1 MAIDGRVVEELGGL
15 VETFVGHGSVL
26 RGGVGTGGDTIRPLH
41 SGTQRAQRQR
51 WGNMHRPRVVIVGA
65 GFGGIAAA
73 SALADTP
80 VDVTIVDQ
88 HNFHTFS
95 PLLYQVATSSLA
107 PDDIAPNLR
116 GIVRNDPNIEAR
128 MNTVRGVDFERRE
141 VLVDGDAPLAYDY
154 LVLAAGAVSSDFGVP
169 GAAEHA
175 IPLKTLADA
184 SKIRSTVLARFEEA
198 DADPSRV
205 DDGTLTFVVAGG
217 GPTGVELCGA
227 LGELITLVL
236 REGLQA
242 PRRRPGAG
250 RPGRDDRARP
260 RHVLCPLAGRKRR
273 SSWRSVASRC
283 ASAWRSPSVADD
295 RVELADGTVIP
306 TRTVLWTAGV
316 KANPVASALS
326 LAQTAR
332 GEIVVRP
339 DLSVPGH
346 PEVFVIGDLAAVE
359 RPDGTPFPQLA
370 PVAIQQGRY
379 VAREHR
385 APAAGEV
392 DEALPLRRQGH
403 DGRPSGAARRWRSF
417 RSGIRFGGTLG
428 WLSWLGLHL
437 VFLIGFR
444 NRAVVLLNWAW
455 NYLRWDHGNRVILSD
470 DGVTPRSGRRGRGQ
484 NGQPAF
490 RPRSSTSMAV
500 NVASVKPPSVYR
512 PRSPAGS
519 ADGRYPARSNVYTTG
534 TWSRRTRPASC
545 CWSSVKIT
553 ARRCRRGSNQRAMAV
568 CPYVAC
574 PTEPTGADDL
584 VDAGEHRR
592 AAEPVDPRVV
602 RAIDHHVDVIGA
614 RRPSP
619 SPSPPRP
626 RLAAAASGW
635 RPAPASSPTCR

>member
-1 MAIDGRVVEELGGL
+1 
-15 VETFVGHGSVL
+15 
-26 RGGVGTGGDTIRPLH
+26 
-41 SGTQRAQRQR
+41 
-51 WGNMHRPRVVIVGA
+51 MHRPRVVIVGA
-65 GFGGIAAA
+65 GFGGISAAR
-73 SALADTP
+73 ALADTP

-141 VLVDGDAPLAYDY
+141 VLVDGDAPLDYDY

-184 SKIRSTVLARFEEA
+184 SKIRNTVLARFEEA

-227 LGELITLVL
+227 LGELILLVL
-236 REGLQA
+236 RKDFKRLDVG
-242 PRRRPGAG
+242 
-250 RPGRDDRARP
+250 RARV
-260 RHVLCPLAGRKRR
+260 VLVEMTEHLLGSFSARSRAEAKVELAQRGVEVRLG
-273 SSWRSVASRC
+273 VAI
-283 ASAWRSPSVADD
+283 AAVADD

-379 VAREHR
+379 VARGIVR
-385 APAAGEV
+385 RLQGKSTKPFRYV
-392 DEALPLRRQGH
+392 DKGTMATIGRRSAVAELPL
-403 DGRPSGAARRWRSF
+403 
-417 RSGIRFGGTLG
+417 GIRFGGTLG

-470 DGVTPRSGRRGRGQ
+470 
-484 NGQPAF
+484 
-490 RPRSSTSMAV
+490 
-500 NVASVKPPSVYR
+500 
-512 PRSPAGS
+512 
-519 ADGRYPARSNVYTTG
+519 
-534 TWSRRTRPASC
+534 
-545 CWSSVKIT
+545 
-553 ARRCRRGSNQRAMAV
+553 
-568 CPYVAC
+568 
-574 PTEPTGADDL
+574 E
-584 VDAGEHRR
+584 E
-592 AAEPVDPRVV
+592 
-602 RAIDHHVDVIGA
+602 
-614 RRPSP
+614 
-619 SPSPPRP
+619 
-626 RLAAAASGW
+626 
-635 RPAPASSPTCR
+635 

>member
-1 MAIDGRVVEELGGL
+1 
-15 VETFVGHGSVL
+15 
-26 RGGVGTGGDTIRPLH
+26 
-41 SGTQRAQRQR
+41 
-51 WGNMHRPRVVIVGA
+51 MHRPRVVIVGA

-73 SALADTP
+73 RALADTP

-116 GIVRNDPNIEAR
+116 YIVRNDPNIEAR
-128 MNTVRGVDFERRE
+128 LNTVRGVDFERRE
-141 VLVDGDAPLAYDY
+141 VLVDGDATLAYDY

-184 SKIRSTVLARFEEA
+184 SKIRNTVLARFEEA

-227 LGELITLVL
+227 LGELIALVL
-236 REGLQA
+236 RKDFKRLDVG
-242 PRRRPGAG
+242 
-250 RPGRDDRARP
+250 RARVVLVEMTE
-260 RHVLCPLAGRKRR
+260 HVLGSFSPRSRAEAKVELAQRGVEVRLG
-273 SSWRSVASRC
+273 VAI
-283 ASAWRSPSVADD
+283 AAVADD
-295 RVELADGTVIP
+295 RVELGDGTVIP

-346 PEVFVIGDLAAVE
+346 PEVFVIGDLAGVE
-359 RPDGTPFPQLA
+359 RPDGKPFPQLA

-379 VAREHR
+379 VARGIVR
-385 APAAGEV
+385 RLRGKSTKPFRYV
-392 DEALPLRRQGH
+392 DKGTMATIGRRSAVAELPL
-403 DGRPSGAARRWRSF
+403 
-417 RSGIRFGGTLG
+417 GIRFGGTLG

-455 NYLRWDHGNRVILSD
+455 NYVRWDHGNRVILSD
-470 DGVTPRSGRRGRGQ
+470 P
-484 NGQPAF
+484 
-490 RPRSSTSMAV
+490 
-500 NVASVKPPSVYR
+500 
-512 PRSPAGS
+512 
-519 ADGRYPARSNVYTTG
+519 
-534 TWSRRTRPASC
+534 
-545 CWSSVKIT
+545 
-553 ARRCRRGSNQRAMAV
+553 
-568 CPYVAC
+568 
-574 PTEPTGADDL
+574 E
-584 VDAGEHRR
+584 
-592 AAEPVDPRVV
+592 
-602 RAIDHHVDVIGA
+602 
-614 RRPSP
+614 
-619 SPSPPRP
+619 
-626 RLAAAASGW
+626 
-635 RPAPASSPTCR
+635 

>member
-1 MAIDGRVVEELGGL
+1 
-15 VETFVGHGSVL
+15 
-26 RGGVGTGGDTIRPLH
+26 
-41 SGTQRAQRQR
+41 
-51 WGNMHRPRVVIVGA
+51 MHRPRVVIVGA
-65 GFGGIAAA
+65 GFGGVSAAR
-73 SALADTP
+73 ALAGTP

-128 MNTVRGVDFERRE
+128 MDTVRGVDFERRE
-141 VLVDGDAPLAYDY
+141 VLVDGDAPLNYDY

-184 SKIRSTVLARFEEA
+184 SKIRNTVLARFEEA

-227 LGELITLVL
+227 LGELILLVL
-236 REGLQA
+236 RKDFKRLDVG
-242 PRRRPGAG
+242 
-250 RPGRDDRARP
+250 RARV
-260 RHVLCPLAGRKRR
+260 VLVEMTEHLLGSFSARSRAEAKVELAQRGVEVRLG
-273 SSWRSVASRC
+273 VAI
-283 ASAWRSPSVADD
+283 AAVADD

-346 PEVFVIGDLAAVE
+346 PEVFVIGDLAGVE

-379 VAREHR
+379 VARGIVR
-385 APAAGEV
+385 RLRGKSTKPFRYV
-392 DEALPLRRQGH
+392 DKGTMATIGRRSAVAELP
-403 DGRPSGAARRWRSF
+403 F
-417 RSGIRFGGTLG
+417 GIRFGGTLG

-470 DGVTPRSGRRGRGQ
+470 
-484 NGQPAF
+484 
-490 RPRSSTSMAV
+490 
-500 NVASVKPPSVYR
+500 
-512 PRSPAGS
+512 
-519 ADGRYPARSNVYTTG
+519 
-534 TWSRRTRPASC
+534 
-545 CWSSVKIT
+545 
-553 ARRCRRGSNQRAMAV
+553 
-568 CPYVAC
+568 
-574 PTEPTGADDL
+574 E
-584 VDAGEHRR
+584 E
-592 AAEPVDPRVV
+592 
-602 RAIDHHVDVIGA
+602 
-614 RRPSP
+614 
-619 SPSPPRP
+619 
-626 RLAAAASGW
+626 
-635 RPAPASSPTCR
+635 

>member
-1 MAIDGRVVEELGGL
+1 
-15 VETFVGHGSVL
+15 
-26 RGGVGTGGDTIRPLH
+26 
-41 SGTQRAQRQR
+41 
-51 WGNMHRPRVVIVGA
+51 VGA
-65 GFGGIAAA
+65 GFGGIAA
-73 SALADTP
+73 SRALADAP

-141 VLVDGDAPLAYDY
+141 VLVDGDAPLDYDY

-184 SKIRSTVLARFEEA
+184 SKIRNTVLARFEEA

-227 LGELITLVL
+227 LGELILLVL
-236 REGLQA
+236 RKDFKRLDVG
-242 PRRRPGAG
+242 
-250 RPGRDDRARP
+250 RARVVLVEMTE
-260 RHVLCPLAGRKRR
+260 HVLGTFSARSRAEAKVELAQRGVEVRLG
-273 SSWRSVASRC
+273 VAI
-283 ASAWRSPSVADD
+283 AAVADD

-379 VAREHR
+379 VARGIVR
-385 APAAGEV
+385 RLRGKSTKPFRYV
-392 DEALPLRRQGH
+392 DKGTMATIGRRSAVAELP
-403 DGRPSGAARRWRSF
+403 F
-417 RSGIRFGGTLG
+417 GIRFGGTLG

-470 DGVTPRSGRRGRGQ
+470 
-484 NGQPAF
+484 
-490 RPRSSTSMAV
+490 
-500 NVASVKPPSVYR
+500 
-512 PRSPAGS
+512 
-519 ADGRYPARSNVYTTG
+519 
-534 TWSRRTRPASC
+534 
-545 CWSSVKIT
+545 
-553 ARRCRRGSNQRAMAV
+553 
-568 CPYVAC
+568 
-574 PTEPTGADDL
+574 E
-584 VDAGEHRR
+584 E
-592 AAEPVDPRVV
+592 
-602 RAIDHHVDVIGA
+602 
-614 RRPSP
+614 
-619 SPSPPRP
+619 
-626 RLAAAASGW
+626 
-635 RPAPASSPTCR
+635 

>member
-1 MAIDGRVVEELGGL
+1 
-15 VETFVGHGSVL
+15 
-26 RGGVGTGGDTIRPLH
+26 
-41 SGTQRAQRQR
+41 
-51 WGNMHRPRVVIVGA
+51 MHRPRVVIVGA

-73 SALADTP
+73 RALADTP

-116 GIVRNDPNIEAR
+116 YIVRNDPNIEAR
-128 MNTVRGVDFERRE
+128 LNTVRGVDFERRE
-141 VLVDGDAPLAYDY
+141 VLVDGDATLAYDY

-184 SKIRSTVLARFEEA
+184 SKIRNTVLARFEEA

-227 LGELITLVL
+227 LGELIALVL
-236 REGLQA
+236 RKDFKRLDVG
-242 PRRRPGAG
+242 
-250 RPGRDDRARP
+250 RARVILVEMTE
-260 RHVLCPLAGRKRR
+260 HVLGSFSPRSRAEAKVELAQRGVEVRLG
-273 SSWRSVASRC
+273 VAI
-283 ASAWRSPSVADD
+283 AAVADD

-346 PEVFVIGDLAAVE
+346 PEVFVIGDLAGVE
-359 RPDGTPFPQLA
+359 RPDGKPFPQLA

-379 VAREHR
+379 VARGIVR
-385 APAAGEV
+385 RLRGKSTKPFRYV
-392 DEALPLRRQGH
+392 DKGTMATIGRRSAVAELPL
-403 DGRPSGAARRWRSF
+403 
-417 RSGIRFGGTLG
+417 GIRFGGTLG

-455 NYLRWDHGNRVILSD
+455 NYVRWDHGNRVILSD
-470 DGVTPRSGRRGRGQ
+470 P
-484 NGQPAF
+484 
-490 RPRSSTSMAV
+490 
-500 NVASVKPPSVYR
+500 
-512 PRSPAGS
+512 
-519 ADGRYPARSNVYTTG
+519 
-534 TWSRRTRPASC
+534 
-545 CWSSVKIT
+545 
-553 ARRCRRGSNQRAMAV
+553 
-568 CPYVAC
+568 
-574 PTEPTGADDL
+574 E
-584 VDAGEHRR
+584 
-592 AAEPVDPRVV
+592 
-602 RAIDHHVDVIGA
+602 
-614 RRPSP
+614 
-619 SPSPPRP
+619 
-626 RLAAAASGW
+626 
-635 RPAPASSPTCR
+635 